1 MLCKWPQVPTRGT
14 QHLSLCRTDWPPRE
28 ALHPLSCSVGALEV
42 TEDKEDSRT
51 APLQGVE
58 GLWNQRVPQRGQHG
72 DRNCTR
78 STLTQPLLL
87 TLLPLHTQLRQPCIA
102 GSVQGW
108 LWTPHR
114 LSLFPYPVTVTVSF
128 RSSPHGTSQVP
139 RAPRGGEAGAAAGG
153 AGGSDSS
160 AITLFLSHKICWVC
174 RELTTTQRRER
185 AHLQHRTSHV
195 YGFVWQ
201 CMKAQLYSWDPQCLC
216 WDALFLL
223 GEILVLAAPPCPE
236 LLFTFSVE
244 GDTSIQRLSTA
255 PRPSWQHDCCQSKTL
270 SSQIIFLEQQWQPL
284 PRIHLYKPRW
294 SSNGSIWQI
303 KIIPLPFYLRPLGR
317 IVWDVR
323 KVSQLFIFRLFTF

>member
-1 MLCKWPQVPTRGT
+1 MLCKWPQVPTRGI
-14 QHLSLCRTDWPPRE
+14 QHLSFCRRDWPPGE
-28 ALHPLSCSVGALEV
+28 PLHLLSCSVCRG
-42 TEDKEDSRT
+42 TGGDGG
-51 APLQGVE
+51 QGGQQNAE
-58 GLWNQRVPQRGQHG
+58 GLWSQRVPQRRQHS
-72 DRNCTR
+72 DPNCTR

-87 TLLPLHTQLRQPCIA
+87 TPLPLRTRLRRPRIA

-114 LSLFPYPVTVTVSF
+114 WSLFPYPVTVTVSF
-128 RSSPHGTSQVP
+128 WSSPHGTSQVP
-139 RAPRGGEAGAAAGG
+139 RAPRGGKAGAAAGG
-153 AGGSDSS
+153 AGGSGSS
-160 AITLFLSHKICWVC
+160 AIALFLSCKICRVC
-174 RELTTTQRRER
+174 RELTMTQRRER

-201 CMKAQLYSWDPQCLC
+201 CMKAQSYSWDPQCLW
-216 WDALFLL
+216 WDTLFLL
-223 GEILVLAAPPCPE
+223 GEILALAALPCPE

-270 SSQIIFLEQQWQPL
+270 SSQIIFPEQQWQLL
-284 PRIHLYKPRW
+284 PRIHLYKLWW

-303 KIIPLPFYLRPLGR
+303 KIIPLPFHLQPLGR